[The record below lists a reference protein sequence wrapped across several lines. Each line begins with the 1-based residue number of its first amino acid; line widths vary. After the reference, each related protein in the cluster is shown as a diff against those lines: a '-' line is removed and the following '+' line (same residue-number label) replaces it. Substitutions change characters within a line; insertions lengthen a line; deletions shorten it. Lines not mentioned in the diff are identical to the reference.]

1 MEESRLK
8 PMQEGYDQEL
18 FLEIYES
25 THNLRR
31 KLTSQIDPKR
41 FGVDRDEIMSWFDV
55 KFLHAFNRYFGQK
68 SPGILKAHI
77 IRSLQ
82 FFKNRILRHSYSQKN
97 SVNNNC
103 IDITELYAL
112 KEPIVEY
119 EYDEREF
126 FLGIATEFMRNH
138 LSEQAF
144 IVLQVELK
152 PPLYILERLGNAS
165 TAKIP
170 SNLISDYLGMGTD
183 RESIRQINALRK
195 EIKNVMET
203 AKDQLVV

>member
-25 THNLRR
+25 TQNLRR

-55 KFLHAFNRYFGQK
+55 KFLHAFNKYFGQK
-68 SPGILKAHI
+68 TPGILKAHI

-82 FFKNRILRHSYSQKN
+82 FFKNRILRHSYSLKN

-103 IDITELYAL
+103 VDITELYDL
-112 KEPIVEY
+112 QEPSVEY
-119 EYDEREF
+119 EYDERDF
-126 FLGIATEFMRNH
+126 FLNIALEFMKSH

-144 IVLQVELK
+144 IVLKVELK

-183 RESIRQINALRK
+183 REAISQVNSLRK

-203 AKDQLVV
+203 AQDYFQV